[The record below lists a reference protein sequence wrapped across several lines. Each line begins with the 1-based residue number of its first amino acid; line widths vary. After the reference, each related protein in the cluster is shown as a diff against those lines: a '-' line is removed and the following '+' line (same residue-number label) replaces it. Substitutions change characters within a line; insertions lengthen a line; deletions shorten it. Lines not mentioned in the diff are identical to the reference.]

1 MSLTKSKTS
10 AKRKAV
16 EPHPESP
23 ALAYFHRQWRT
34 IEKLQAKL
42 AKQEQEGAGIYQRF
56 VNDIEPLER
65 EQCALIFQL

>member
-1 MSLTKSKTS
+1 MSLTKRKTS

-16 EPHPESP
+16 EPRHDNP
-23 ALAYFHRQWRT
+23 ALASFHRQWQD

-56 VNDIEPLER
+56 VSDIEQEFYPVATR
-65 EQCALIFQL
+65 DAP